1 MGYLSVTEEDM
12 NIQRTLLYVYKKALE
27 TLPEGRLHC
36 KRKNHTLQYYRWDKK
51 HKKQIYIPQ
60 KNHKLVFEL
69 KYRRMLEEAIVTIE
83 QNLKVQGKILRQYK
97 SYHPAALMSRLG
109 EVYQDMPELL
119 YHPELQDPNKDGR
132 ENYQLKKWE
141 NERNQPTTFGMNFR
155 TKSEAIIA
163 ELIHVAKIPFLS
175 EAKLLLKDEFGRTKV
190 KYPDFTFFPPGRGVL
205 YWEHFGRMDSQQY
218 RDDNFEKLSLYHY
231 NDILPPDNLI
241 ITMERKDGSL
251 DIAGINR
258 IITGILM
265 PLFYDAKGNPLF

>member
-1 MGYLSVTEEDM
+1 MQAEEPYFAVLSMGQKT
-12 NIQRTLLYVYKKALE
+12 QE
-27 TLPEGRLHC
+27 TNLHP
-36 KRKNHTLQYYRWDKK
+36 T
-51 HKKQIYIPQ
+51 

-83 QNLKVQGKILRQYK
+83 QNLK
-97 SYHPAALMSRLG
+97 
-109 EVYQDMPELL
+109 
-119 YHPELQDPNKDGR
+119 LQDPNKDGR

-155 TKSEAIIA
+155 TKSETIIA

-190 KYPDFTFFPPGRGVL
+190 KYPDFTFFPPGRGLL

-231 NDILPPDNLI
+231 NDILPPDN
-241 ITMERKDGSL
+241 
-251 DIAGINR
+251 R

-265 PLFYDAKGNPLF
+265 PLFYDAKENPLF